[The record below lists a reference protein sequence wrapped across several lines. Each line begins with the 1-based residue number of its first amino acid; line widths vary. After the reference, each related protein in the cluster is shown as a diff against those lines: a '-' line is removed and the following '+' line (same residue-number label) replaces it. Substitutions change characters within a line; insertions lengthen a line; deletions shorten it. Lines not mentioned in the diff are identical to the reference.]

1 MSGYEPITAEQVWT
15 RYRYMRDN
23 GHLQYVEK
31 ASKCEDFFAGKQW
44 DEGDLATLK
53 EQGRPALT
61 INKILPVVS
70 NLLGTQI
77 FNRTDTSF
85 KPRTGDAQAEV
96 ADALTK
102 VFMQISDNNDLTWV
116 RSDVFLDG
124 LVTGRGFYDVRIDTE
139 DSVQGEVRIKQLNPK
154 NVLIDPDADSYRPAR
169 WNDVMYTEWQ
179 TVDDIALQYGDEVA
193 ERVRAQYLTASDYDT
208 STDISSYD
216 RFGTDPAHAATTP
229 DELSRGQ
236 RRDVRVLDYQ
246 FRCIDEQTV
255 FVDSVRGDIRPVP
268 ANWSD
273 ERIQQY
279 IAVNPQLGIDKRK
292 RKRIRW
298 MVVAGD
304 EVLYDEWSPYEEY
317 TIVPY
322 FPNFVR
328 GRTVGVVEN
337 LLSSQELLNKT
348 SSQELHVVN
357 TTANSGYFVKRNSLQ
372 NMSLAELEERGSS
385 SGVVI
390 ELDDMGN
397 IQKIPANPTPQ
408 GLDRISYKSEEH
420 IKSISGVS
428 DYMTGFAREDVSA
441 KAVKAN
447 QAGSSAGTAHI
458 QDSLNRS
465 DFLLASVVLGLIQ
478 RFYTEE
484 RLVVVTTD
492 RMTGD
497 TGTMAVNQQTP
508 DGTILNDLTL
518 GEYAVVITNQPD
530 RDTFE
535 ETQYDQALRLRT
547 EAGVQLPDKYLIQAS
562 RLKDKAEILKEMAG
576 EMTPEQQQMQQMQ
589 QELQMRML
597 QAEVMDKEAAAKLK
611 MAQAEQA
618 LAKARGEGGDAD
630 ADGIADTIELI
641 IAREKLALEER
652 RMRLDAAAKRYVAD
666 VSADTQITVEQMR
679 LREKEQDRA
688 LEQAAQAK
696 QMEDDEAAAYSER
709 LLKAAEAYE
718 SEATKA
724 LDAPTPQ
731 TTPSEEP
738 PTDGAQT
745 NQDGVQP

>member
-1 MSGYEPITAEQVWT
+1 
-15 RYRYMRDN
+15 
-23 GHLQYVEK
+23 
-31 ASKCEDFFAGKQW
+31 
-44 DEGDLATLK
+44 
-53 EQGRPALT
+53 
-61 INKILPVVS
+61 
-70 NLLGTQI
+70 
-77 FNRTDTSF
+77 
-85 KPRTGDAQAEV
+85 
-96 ADALTK
+96 
-102 VFMQISDNNDLTWV
+102 
-116 RSDVFLDG
+116 
-124 LVTGRGFYDVRIDTE
+124 
-139 DSVQGEVRIKQLNPK
+139 
-154 NVLIDPDADSYRPAR
+154 
-169 WNDVMYTEWQ
+169 
-179 TVDDIALQYGDEVA
+179 
-193 ERVRAQYLTASDYDT
+193 
-208 STDISSYD
+208 
-216 RFGTDPAHAATTP
+216 
-229 DELSRGQ
+229 
-236 RRDVRVLDYQ
+236 
-246 FRCIDEQTV
+246 
-255 FVDSVRGDIRPVP
+255 
-268 ANWSD
+268 
-273 ERIQQY
+273 
-279 IAVNPQLGIDKRK
+279 
-292 RKRIRW
+292 
-298 MVVAGD
+298 
-304 EVLYDEWSPYEEY
+304 
-317 TIVPY
+317 
-322 FPNFVR
+322 
-328 GRTVGVVEN
+328 
-337 LLSSQELLNKT
+337 
-348 SSQELHVVN
+348 
-357 TTANSGYFVKRNSLQ
+357 
-372 NMSLAELEERGSS
+372 MSLSELEERGSS

-618 LAKARGEGGDAD
+618 LAKARGEGGDAN
-630 ADGIADTIELI
+630 ANGIADTIELI

-724 LDAPTPQ
+724 LDEPTPQ
-731 TTPSEEP
+731 ATPSEEP
-738 PTDGAQT
+738 STDGAQT